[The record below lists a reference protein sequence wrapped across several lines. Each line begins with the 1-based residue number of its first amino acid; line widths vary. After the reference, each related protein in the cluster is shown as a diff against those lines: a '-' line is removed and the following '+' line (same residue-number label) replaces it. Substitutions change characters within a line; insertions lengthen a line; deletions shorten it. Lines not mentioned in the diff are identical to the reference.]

1 MHAES
6 PCKSVSFFVT
16 KVWYKYSIP
25 DFLQKSKPI
34 FLVRDIKTANAA
46 LAQSNPQRSAHRC
59 RPCHNRIP
67 TRQVGCIQNNDF
79 RLQRSLNHPYGS
91 GFREEILFAQVK
103 VGDCEPLSESR
114 IVVVQAKEQARHEA
128 LLLLQ
133 SIPNVRIC
141 VTLTIQTL
149 PVLSTEE
156 KHPPFAIH
164 IGTIGSS
171 HLRSPHGENIVAEIA
186 VADNQLACHI

>member
-67 TRQVGCIQNNDF
+67 TRLSVYRYTPDILPAQPHRQANSCF
-79 RLQRSLNHPYGS
+79 RYRSAARKSASRLHSKQRFPITAFPQPPIRQRFPRRNSLCTG
-91 GFREEILFAQVK
+91 Q
-103 VGDCEPLSESR
+103 SR
-114 IVVVQAKEQARHEA
+114 
-128 LLLLQ
+128 
-133 SIPNVRIC
+133 
-141 VTLTIQTL
+141 
-149 PVLSTEE
+149 
-156 KHPPFAIH
+156 
-164 IGTIGSS
+164 
-171 HLRSPHGENIVAEIA
+171 
-186 VADNQLACHI
+186 